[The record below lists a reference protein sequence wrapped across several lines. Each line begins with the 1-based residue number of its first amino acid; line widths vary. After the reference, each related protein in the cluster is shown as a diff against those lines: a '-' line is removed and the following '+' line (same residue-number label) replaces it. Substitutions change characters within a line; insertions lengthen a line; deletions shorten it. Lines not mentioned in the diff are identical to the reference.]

1 MPTQVPRRL
10 IGYGAYNLCFDSQLG
25 KSATDQRNFFDVLK
39 GDGWPVNLV
48 KVICFRKSIIEGLPL
63 GRAISLYKPD
73 RTINTAFLDNLVSL
87 VDYAAGKGFWVQ
99 VCIFHYHAVKDP
111 NESPENIPGEL
122 QPNFSAPLC
131 SRLQTFFTASNN
143 NVTHKQKELVAQ
155 LGQRLAG
162 RSNVIWE
169 LANEVRMDGQGCTDA
184 DNRNLVAWLS
194 HMRDAL
200 IQNAGPDIHVGTSTG
215 ITNEQVTGRNL
226 PVTFFDFHSG
236 QWSATG
242 DYRFGIRTAQE
253 RAVSYNADAFLII
266 NDDGVPDAQRNEA
279 NITNWAGTAF
289 QRGLHY
295 ATKSPYPPGQ
305 PFSIHAL
312 NGLKH
317 ANDLN
322 P

>member
-25 KSATDQRNFFDVLK
+25 KTSSDPRNFFDVLS
-39 GDGWPVNLV
+39 GGGWPVNLV
-48 KVICFRKSIIEGLPL
+48 KVICFRKSVIEGLPL
-63 GRAISLYKPD
+63 DRAVSLYRPD
-73 RTINTAFLDNLVSL
+73 RTINPAFLDNLVKL
-87 VDYAAGKGFWVQ
+87 VDYAATKKFFVQ

-131 SRLQTFFTASNN
+131 SRLQTFFTASSNA
-143 NVTHKQKELVAQ
+143 VTHKQKELVGQ

-162 RSNVIWE
+162 RWNVIWE
-169 LANEVRMDGQGCTDA
+169 LANEVRMDGAGCTDE

-200 IQNAGPDIHVGTSTG
+200 TQSAGSDINVGTSTG
-215 ITNEQVTGRNL
+215 IANEQVTGRNL

-242 DYRFGIRTAQE
+242 DYRFGIRTAKE
-253 RAVSYNADAFLII
+253 RAASYNPGAFLII
-266 NDDGVPDAQRNEA
+266 NDDGVHDEQRTEA

-295 ATKSPYPPGQ
+295 ASKATYPPGQ
-305 PFSIHAL
+305 AFSTHTL
-312 NGLKH
+312 NALKH